1 MHNEVYMSGTG
12 NDFIC
17 SLYER
22 DLTQIEIISIV
33 GDALIPIDG
42 VILIEKINS
51 TTVKMHYFN
60 NDGTP
65 AELCVNGVRCTAKY
79 AVDNKLVNDT
89 TLIVQAPV
97 GDISAFV
104 DNNTVKIEAPTP
116 TTGQEIEIDS
126 YTCVTSDVGN
136 PHLMVEVDD
145 VETFDLKS
153 FSDTAR
159 NLDLFKDG
167 INVEIYSVV
176 DQRFIYARV
185 NERGV
190 GETDACGSGALALYS
205 FLRSNNKVQD
215 EAVVLYPGG
224 ELDMSFEDG
233 KIYLKGAVTY
243 L

>member
-1 MHNEVYMSGTG
+1 MKNEVYMSGTG

-22 DLTQIEIISIV
+22 ELTQIEIISIV

-51 TTVKMHYFN
+51 STVKMHYFN
-60 NDGTP
+60 NDGSL

-79 AVDNKLVNDT
+79 AVDNKLVTNS

-97 GDISAFV
+97 GDIEAFV
-104 DNNTVKIEAPTP
+104 DDDIVKIEAPTP
-116 TTGQEIEIDS
+116 TNGKEIEIDS
-126 YTCVTSDVGN
+126 FTCVTSNVGN
-136 PHLMVEVDD
+136 PHLMLEVDD
-145 VETFDLKS
+145 VETFDLNS
-153 FSDTAR
+153 FSNSAR
-159 NLDLFKDG
+159 NLDIFKDG

-190 GETDACGSGALALYS
+190 GETDACGSGALALFS

-233 KIYLKGAVTY
+233 KIYLKGTVTY